1 MRLGRGFGKGGRK
14 YAHTHSENV
23 YLSYLPFTLR
33 HIVVSGDASTLI
45 FVLVC
50 VCVFPPPST
59 VIKESHFKSIK
70 ESAFL
75 DI

>member
-1 MRLGRGFGKGGRK
+1 MRLGRGFGKGGGRK

-50 VCVFPPPST
+50 VCVCFPP
-59 VIKESHFKSIK
+59 
-70 ESAFL
+70 AFHS
-75 DI
+75 D